1 MRKLKFFFILFFCS
15 DLNEKNNKKK
25 HMIKFQI
32 ISLEGKKYLQKYHF
46 SKRSSNVAILSTQNK
61 TRKLASNRT
70 TKNHKKAEKKGFC
83 G

>member
-1 MRKLKFFFILFFCS
+1 MRKII
-15 DLNEKNNKKK
+15 KKTHDK
-25 HMIKFQI
+25 VSNYITGRR
-32 ISLEGKKYLQKYHF
+32 EKYLQKYHF